1 MRGVFVQAQM
11 VSQITSAALD
21 GRPLLGV
28 LPWWGDVFYIWLWSL
43 AGGVFGA
50 VVFQRLPW
58 RDRKI
63 LLVITSISV
72 IIFVI
77 SYGICFFLLIHG
89 YWLAFLPS
97 TIAFLTT
104 GVITFS
110 YIHQLPYK
118 RC

>member
-1 MRGVFVQAQM
+1 FVQAQM

-21 GRPLLGV
+21 GRPLLRV
-28 LPWWGDVFYIWLWSL
+28 LPWWGDVFYIWLCSL

-50 VVFQRLPW
+50 VVLQRLAW

-63 LLVITSISV
+63 ILVIISTG

-89 YWLAFLPS
+89 YWLPFLPS
-97 TIAFLTT
+97 TIAFLATSI
-104 GVITFS
+104 ITFS
-110 YIHQLPYK
+110 YMHQLAYK